1 MILLIK
7 FWKFLND
14 DGLGMLSSHALL
26 GSEGK
31 ASSIYLVGKEILKGF
46 YPDSELFESGKNWF
60 NRALFQF
67 QKLGKKRICS
77 GIF

>member
-1 MILLIK
+1 
-7 FWKFLND
+7 
-14 DGLGMLSSHALL
+14 MLSSHALL

-31 ASSIYLVGKEILKGF
+31 ASGIYLLGKEILKSF

-67 QKLGKKRICS
+67 
-77 GIF
+77 

>member
-1 MILLIK
+1 M
-7 FWKFLND
+7 ND

-31 ASSIYLVGKEILKGF
+31 ASGIYLVGKEILKSF

-67 QKLGKKRICS
+67 
-77 GIF
+77 